1 MKHFDDIID
10 QYPTPYS
17 EDLDMEDLAMI
28 ESIVQMVRQEDEA
41 EETRKSIRR
50 EIDDLVDEF

>member
-1 MKHFDDIID
+1 MKEFDDIID

-28 ESIVQMVRQEDEA
+28 ESIVQMIGQEDET
-41 EETRKSIRR
+41 EQIRKSIRR